1 MCVCIVRVDV
11 CRLYEMSSYSSQGR
25 NTLCI
30 SGFHTIFLSLKKLCF
45 KEKLTCWKQLL
56 GSICYPHCL
65 KVPQKQQSNI
75 RKSEDGTFC
84 WFWNNVW
91 WWCLKGCHVLPL
103 LSYKLKVFGG
113 QLGFFSSSLIKPV
126 FVQKARSSTFPVK
139 NECDS
144 F

>member
-1 MCVCIVRVDV
+1 MCIVRVDV

-65 KVPQKQQSNI
+65 KVAQNSNPTLENL
-75 RKSEDGTFC
+75 RMGLFVDFETVCDDG
-84 WFWNNVW
+84 V
-91 WWCLKGCHVLPL
+91 
-103 LSYKLKVFGG
+103 
-113 QLGFFSSSLIKPV
+113 
-126 FVQKARSSTFPVK
+126 
-139 NECDS
+139 
-144 F
+144 